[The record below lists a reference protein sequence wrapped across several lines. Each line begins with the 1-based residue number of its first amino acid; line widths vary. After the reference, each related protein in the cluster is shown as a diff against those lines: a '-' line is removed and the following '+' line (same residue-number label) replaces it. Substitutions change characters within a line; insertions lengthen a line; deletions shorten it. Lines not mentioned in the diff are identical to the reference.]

1 MLRRHTCQSL
11 LSIIVENFPQPGSSM
26 RDRDRT
32 VGRADVNAVDEETYL
47 GVGMCEPDINL
58 PYWCP
63 CKDNME
69 PPWCKSLPLKSKI
82 KNEGLD

>member
-11 LSIIVENFPQPGSSM
+11 LSIIVENFPQPGSAM

-47 GVGMCEPDINL
+47 GVGIFATNIYQMKQISIIL
-58 PYWCP
+58 ATY
-63 CKDNME
+63 K
-69 PPWCKSLPLKSKI
+69 LI
-82 KNEGLD
+82 F